1 MTNTNIFHPD
11 SVLSSGSH
19 QPAPCILLYNFA
31 SDQRTR
37 LILQYL
43 QRENITARMV
53 QTAEFLHPLG
63 YLFEI
68 PGFAPFPQFNLSGNF
83 QDEMMVMKDL
93 SREKLQAFLQFF
105 RDNALPPVALKAVLT
120 PVTVHWNSLELH
132 KELSE
137 EHKALQ

>member
-105 RDNALPPVALKAVLT
+105 RDNALPPVALKSVLT

-137 EHKALQ
+137 EHKSLQ